1 MKASA
6 IRVRRWVSTVFLPTS
21 ETGQETG
28 VSKILRN
35 LGPTLIV
42 KYTLAIWMEDIFV
55 GSLMS
60 SPVHTV
66 GVDTSLRDAGR
77 MMLDHGI
84 GSVIVVDNDDQL
96 EGILTA
102 TDFIRIIAEGDPN
115 PNATVGISMSTD
127 ITTTTANESIQSV
140 ADLMIEYGFH
150 HVPVVDEGQVIGV
163 ITTTDLTA
171 YLSDR
176 EDPSPP

>member
-1 MKASA
+1 MVA
-6 IRVRRWVSTVFLPTS
+6 
-21 ETGQETG
+21 
-28 VSKILRN
+28 
-35 LGPTLIV
+35 TLIPAH
-42 KYTLAIWMEDIFV
+42 TLPSWMDDVFV

-66 GVDTSLRDAGR
+66 GADTSLRNAGR

-84 GSVIVVDNDDQL
+84 GSVIVVADDDQL
-96 EGILTA
+96 NGILTA
-102 TDFIRIIAEGDPN
+102 TDFIRIIAEGDPD
-115 PNATVGISMSTD
+115 PNATVGTSMSTN

-140 ADLMIEYGFH
+140 ADLMVEYGFH

-171 YLSDR
+171 YLSNR
-176 EDPSPP
+176 EEPTLVDE